1 MAIDGGLKRV
11 YLLGRECV
19 LSIEGVKIHGA
30 SDVTVRESVTE
41 VDATGFNH
49 RSVSTLVTHRTIE
62 LSVSIPDVS
71 YAKALYEARQRL
83 HWNGLWMPNI
93 FSVSLQGGVIEF
105 DELLFTIHDV
115 DADEPLNGAVIPRFT
130 FKQWS
135 HTLSGEFKP

>member
-71 YAKALYEARQRL
+71 YAKELYKERQKL
-83 HWNGLWMPNI
+83 FLGLWMPRI

-135 HTLSGEFKP
+135 HDSGGEFGA